1 MTLAIPLSRLL
12 VRGLGVA
19 ASALSAGWV
28 VESGVP
34 WPGTW
39 GLALAAALQFMGLD
53 WALIRPRHRLA
64 ERLATGIGQ
73 LLLGLGVLACL
84 AGLFG
89 YSLSVSWSLG
99 WLLLASVTLA
109 LLEVGNDRVAAWR
122 PGVPRVVLAGACP
135 HVSQFT
141 EQHGQSAVRL
151 SHEEALGLLTQQPS
165 RQLSEQVVI
174 FDTCLHA
181 TPPQHLEGGC
191 PTLPIQDVHAFSP
204 GAAAAKRLFDLLVA
218 AVLLC
223 GCAPLLVVI
232 GLIVRLQDGGPALF
246 RQQRLGLQGSIIT
259 VLKFRSMRVAAGS
272 DLLAPQAR
280 LDDPRVTPLGKWMR
294 YWGIDELPQLI
305 NVLRGDMSLVGPRP
319 HAVAHD
325 LHYGAKVCGY
335 TARQAARPGITGLAQ
350 IRGRRGETRAVSDM
364 ASRVRDDLEYI
375 ARQSLW
381 LDLFILLATPMALLR
396 SGHGRCEPERVAVS
410 APSRDEQAATPS
422 ADSRY
427 ADSEAES
434 V

>member
-1 MTLAIPLSRLL
+1 MISAIPLSRLL
-12 VRGLGVA
+12 ARGLSVV
-19 ASALSAGWV
+19 ASALLAGWV
-28 VESGVP
+28 VESEGA
-34 WPGTW
+34 WAGTW
-39 GLALAAALQFMGLD
+39 GLALAAALQFMALD
-53 WALIRPRHRLA
+53 WVLIRPHHRLA
-64 ERLATGIGQ
+64 DRLATAVGQ
-73 LLLGLGVLACL
+73 LLLGLGVLAFL

-99 WLLLASVTLA
+99 WLLLAMLA

-122 PGVPRVVLAGACP
+122 PGMPKVLLAGACP
-135 HVSQFT
+135 HVSPFT
-141 EQHGQSAVRL
+141 EQLGQAAVRL
-151 SHEEALGLLTQQPS
+151 SREDVLGLLTQQPT
-165 RQLSEQVVI
+165 RQPLKRVVI

-181 TPPQHLEGGC
+181 TPLQGVQRGC
-191 PTLPIQDVHAFSP
+191 PTPPLQDVHAFSP
-204 GAAAAKRLFDLLVA
+204 GAAAAKRLFDLFGSAL
-218 AVLLC
+218 LLC
-223 GCAPLLVVI
+223 GCAPLLVV
-232 GLIVRLQDGGPALF
+232 
-246 RQQRLGLQGSIIT
+246 IIT

-272 DLLAPQAR
+272 DLLAPQACR
-280 LDDPRVTPLGKWMR
+280 DDPRITPLGKWMR
-294 YWGIDELPQLI
+294 HWGIDELPQLI

-375 ARQSLW
+375 RRQSLW

-396 SGHGRCEPERVAVS
+396 SGHGRSEPERVTVS
-410 APSRDEQAATPS
+410 TPSRDEQAAKPA

-427 ADSEAES
+427 ADSKAES

>member
-1 MTLAIPLSRLL
+1 MSAIPLSRLL
-12 VRGLGVA
+12 ARGLSVA
-19 ASALSAGWV
+19 TSAWLAGWV
-28 VESGVP
+28 VDSEGG

-39 GLALAAALQFMGLD
+39 GLALVAGLQFMGLD
-53 WALIRPRHRLA
+53 WVLIRPRHRVA

-73 LLLGLGVLACL
+73 LLLGLGVLAGL

-89 YSLSVSWSLG
+89 YSLSVSWALG
-99 WLLLASVTLA
+99 WLLLASIALA
-109 LLEVGNDRVAAWR
+109 LLEVGNDRVLAWR
-122 PGVPRVVLAGACP
+122 PGAPRLVLAGACQ
-135 HVSQFT
+135 HVGRFT
-141 EQHGQSAVRL
+141 EQPGQGAVRL
-151 SHEEALGLLTQQPS
+151 SHEDALGLLTQQPS
-165 RQLSEQVVI
+165 RSLSERVVI
-174 FDTCLHA
+174 FDACLHA
-181 TPPQHLEGGC
+181 TPPQRLESGC
-191 PTLPIQDVHAFSP
+191 PTLPMQDVHAFSP
-204 GAAAAKRLFDLLVA
+204 GAAAAKRLFDFLCAAMLLSV
-218 AVLLC
+218 
-223 GCAPLLVVI
+223 CAPLLVVI
-232 GLIVRLQDGGPALF
+232 ALIVRLQDGGPALF

-259 VLKFRSMRVAAGS
+259 VLKFRSMRVAAGN

-294 YWGIDELPQLI
+294 HWGIDELPQLI

-325 LHYGAKVCGY
+325 LHYGAKVSGY

-364 ASRVRDDLEYI
+364 ASRGRDDLEYI

-396 SGHGRCEPERVAVS
+396 SGHGRSEPECVTVPP
-410 APSRDEQAATPS
+410 PSRDEPAATPS

>member
-1 MTLAIPLSRLL
+1 MIPAVPLSRLL
-12 VRGLGVA
+12 ARGLSVA
-19 ASALSAGWV
+19 ASALLAGWV
-28 VESGVP
+28 VESGSL

-39 GLALAAALQFMGLD
+39 GLALGVALQFMVLD
-53 WALIRPRHRLA
+53 WALIRPRHRVA

-89 YSLSVSWSLG
+89 YSLLVSWSLG
-99 WLLLASVTLA
+99 WLLLASVMLA
-109 LLEVGNDRVAAWR
+109 LLELGNDRVAAWR

-135 HVSQFT
+135 HVSPFT
-141 EQHGQSAVRL
+141 EQLGQAAVRL
-151 SHEEALGLLTQQPS
+151 SREDALGLLTQQPTL
-165 RQLSEQVVI
+165 QLSERVVI

-181 TPPQHLEGGC
+181 TPPQCVQDGC
-191 PTLPIQDVHAFSP
+191 PTLPVREVHAFSS
-204 GAAAAKRLFDLLVA
+204 GAAAAKRLFDLLGA
-218 AVLLC
+218 TVLLSA
-223 GCAPLLVVI
+223 CAPLLVVI
-232 GLIVRLQDGGPALF
+232 ALIVRLQDGGPALF

-259 VLKFRSMRVAAGS
+259 VLKFRSMGVAAGS
-272 DLLAPQAR
+272 DLLAPQAC

-294 YWGIDELPQLI
+294 HWGIDELPQLI

-325 LHYGAKVCGY
+325 LHYGAKVYGY

-381 LDLFILLATPMALLR
+381 LDLFILLATPIALLR
-396 SGHGRCEPERVAVS
+396 SGHGRCDPERITVP

-422 ADSRY
+422 EDSRY
-427 ADSEAES
+427 ADSKAES

>member
-1 MTLAIPLSRLL
+1 MISAIPLSRLL
-12 VRGLGVA
+12 ARGLSVV
-19 ASALSAGWV
+19 ASALLAGWV
-28 VESGVP
+28 VDSEGG

-39 GLALAAALQFMGLD
+39 ALAMVAGLQFMGLD
-53 WALIRPRHRLA
+53 WVLIRPHHRLA
-64 ERLATGIGQ
+64 DRLATAVGQ
-73 LLLGLGVLACL
+73 LLLVLGVLACL
-84 AGLFG
+84 AALFG
-89 YSLSVSWSLG
+89 YSLSVLWSLG
-99 WLLLASVTLA
+99 WLLLAIVMLA

-122 PGVPRVVLAGACP
+122 PGMPKVLLAGACP
-135 HVSQFT
+135 HVSPFT
-141 EQHGQSAVRL
+141 EQLGQAAVRL
-151 SHEEALGLLTQQPS
+151 SREDVLGLLTQQPT
-165 RQLSEQVVI
+165 RQPLKRVVI

-181 TPPQHLEGGC
+181 TPLQGVQRGC
-191 PTLPIQDVHAFSP
+191 PTPPLQDVHAFSP
-204 GAAAAKRLFDLLVA
+204 GAAAAKRLFDLFGSAL
-218 AVLLC
+218 LLC

-232 GLIVRLQDGGPALF
+232 ALIVRLQDGGPALF
-246 RQQRLGLQGSIIT
+246 RQQRLGLQGAIIT

-272 DLLAPQAR
+272 DLLAPQACR
-280 LDDPRVTPLGKWMR
+280 DDPRITPLGKWMR
-294 YWGIDELPQLI
+294 HWGIDELPQLI

-375 ARQSLW
+375 RRQSLW

-396 SGHGRCEPERVAVS
+396 SGHGRSEPERVTVS
-410 APSRDEQAATPS
+410 TPSRDEQAAKPA

-427 ADSEAES
+427 ADSKAES